1 MSTHSIPTK
10 NRPPFDPLLAKI
22 ADYVCDFNITSGEAF
37 NTARYCLM
45 DTLSCGL
52 LALKY
57 PACTKLLGPIVPGTI
72 VPNGARVP
80 GTNYVLDPVTAAF
93 NIGTLVRWLDFND
106 TWLAAEWGHP
116 SDNLGAILA
125 VADFV
130 SRGGCV
136 RENAADLPRTHVR
149 SHTVH
154 NVLLAMIKAH
164 EIQGILALENSFNR
178 VGLDHVLL
186 VRIASTAV
194 ATHLLGGTH
203 EQIMNAVSNAWL
215 DGGALRTY
223 RHAPNTGSRKSW
235 AAGDATARGV
245 QHALM
250 AIKGEMGYPS
260 ALSAPKWGFSDVLF
274 KNQPIKLARPFGSYV
289 MENVLFKVSFPAE
302 FHAQT
307 AVEAAIKLHQKH
319 FAERGC
325 VEDQPQHVGK
335 VESAAA
341 GLHHSRAPLH
351 SLDQIERVEIHT
363 HESALRIIDKTG
375 PLHNPADRDHCLQYM
390 TAIGLIF
397 GALTAD
403 HYEDATAAD
412 PRIDTLRAK
421 MVVREDPRYTREYLE
436 PDKRAIANAVQIF
449 FRDGS
454 ATEKVE
460 VEYPVGHRRRRA
472 EGIPLL
478 VKKFQANAETC
489 FPPERVANILARFEN
504 VKGLERMA
512 VTEFAEQFSTLA
524 PTKG

>member
-1 MSTHSIPTK
+1 MSSHISTA
-10 NRPPFDPLLAKI
+10 NRPPFDPLLQQI
-22 ADYVCDFNITSGEAF
+22 ADYVCDFNTPSEEAL

-45 DTLSCGL
+45 DTLGCGF

-57 PACTKLLGPIVPGTI
+57 PACTKLLGPVVPGTI

-80 GTNYVLDPVTAAF
+80 GTNFVLDPVTAAF

-116 SDNLGAILA
+116 SDNLGAILS
-125 VADFV
+125 VTDFCNRQ
-130 SRGGCV
+130 SAIGNRQFKFTV
-136 RENAADLPRTHVR
+136 RDI
-149 SHTVH
+149 
-154 NVLLAMIKAH
+154 LLAMIKAH

-194 ATHLLGGTH
+194 ATHLLGGTR

-235 AAGDATARGV
+235 AAGDATARAV

-260 ALSAPKWGFSDVLF
+260 ALSAAKWGFSDVLF
-274 KNQPIKLARPFGSYV
+274 KSQPIKLARPFGCYV
-289 MENVLFKVSFPAE
+289 MENVLFKISFPAE

-307 AVEAAIKLHQKH
+307 AVEAAITLHKNY
-319 FAERGC
+319 FAERGSPL
-325 VEDQPQHVGK
+325 PQQRGLT
-335 VESAAA
+335 ESAAA
-341 GLHHSRAPLH
+341 GDSRAPLKN
-351 SLDQIERVEIHT
+351 LDQIERIEIHT
-363 HESALRIIDKTG
+363 HESAIRIIDKTG
-375 PLHNPADRDHCLQYM
+375 PLNNPADRDHCLQYK

-403 HYEDATAAD
+403 HYEDVTATD
-412 PRIDTLRAK
+412 PRIDALRAK
-421 MVVREDPRYTREYLE
+421 MVVEEGPRYTREYLE
-436 PDKRAIANAVQIF
+436 PDKRSIANAVQLF

-478 VKKFQANAETC
+478 VEKFQANAQTC
-489 FPPERVANILARFEN
+489 FAPETIAGIVDLFSDVNRLDGLDVSEFVTRLAR
-504 VKGLERMA
+504 
-512 VTEFAEQFSTLA
+512 
-524 PTKG
+524 

>member
-1 MSTHSIPTK
+1 
-10 NRPPFDPLLAKI
+10 L
-22 ADYVCDFNITSGEAF
+22 DYT
-37 NTARYCLM
+37 
-45 DTLSCGL
+45 
-52 LALKY
+52 
-57 PACTKLLGPIVPGTI
+57 
-72 VPNGARVP
+72 
-80 GTNYVLDPVTAAF
+80 
-93 NIGTLVRWLDFND
+93 VRD
-106 TWLAAEWGHP
+106 
-116 SDNLGAILA
+116 I
-125 VADFV
+125 
-130 SRGGCV
+130 
-136 RENAADLPRTHVR
+136 
-149 SHTVH
+149 
-154 NVLLAMIKAH
+154 LLAMIKAH

-194 ATHLLGGTH
+194 ATHLLGGTR

-235 AAGDATARGV
+235 AAGDATARAV
-245 QHALM
+245 QHAFM

-274 KNQPIKLARPFGSYV
+274 KSQPIKLARPFGCYV
-289 MENVLFKVSFPAE
+289 MENVLFKISFPAE

-307 AVEAAIKLHQKH
+307 AVEAAIKLHQTY
-319 FAERGC
+319 FAERGSPL
-325 VEDQPQHVGK
+325 PQQHGK
-335 VESAAA
+335 TESAAA
-341 GLHHSRAPLH
+341 EDSRAPLK
-351 SLDQIERVEIHT
+351 SLDQIERVEMHT
-363 HESALRIIDKTG
+363 HESAIRIIDKTG

-412 PRIDTLRAK
+412 PRIDALRAK
-421 MVVREDPRYTREYLE
+421 MVVKEEPRYTREYLE
-436 PDKRAIANAVQIF
+436 ADKRSIANAVQIF

-478 VKKFQANAETC
+478 VEKFNATAETC
-489 FPPERVANILARFEN
+489 FSGNRTAEIISMFESVEALHAMAADRFA
-504 VKGLERMA
+504 GC
-512 VTEFAEQFSTLA
+512 FALS
-524 PTKG
+524 